1 MPRSD
6 LVLITQRCEAHN
18 MKLIKEPL
26 FQIFNRFL
34 YQVCPSFGACRQAA
48 ASLQVV

>member
-26 FQIFNRFL
+26 CFKYLIDFCTKSAL
-34 YQVCPSFGACRQAA
+34 VLEHADKLLLHCR
-48 ASLQVV
+48 